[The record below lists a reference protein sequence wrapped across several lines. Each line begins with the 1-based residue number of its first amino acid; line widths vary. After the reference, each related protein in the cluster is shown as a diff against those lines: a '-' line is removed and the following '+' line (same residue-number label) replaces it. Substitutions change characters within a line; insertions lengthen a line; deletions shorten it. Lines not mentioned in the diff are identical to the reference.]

1 MSRKYLLFFCALLS
15 IIISYTKATAQYY
28 YKDIWNPQQLS
39 KEMSVLKNQNIRTIS
54 VKSFEADGEP
64 SGNFFC
70 EKKIDKNYTRS
81 ETITRSDV
89 TSQSLL
95 SSHFNSKGLITNTND
110 STETSISRTEY
121 LYDDKDRIKAVRLF
135 TKAGDDAGG
144 IEELDNY
151 VYNENGTLQKMMRL
165 KNDIEYSTVNFKVD
179 DKGNVTEEDEILK
192 TGPGTKYFYY
202 YDDKNHLTDVVHFNE
217 RAKRLLPDYMYEY
230 NQRGQITQ
238 MITTEEGGGNYLI
251 WKYTYN
257 DQNLRD
263 TERCLS
269 KDKKLLG
276 SIQYMYK

>member
-1 MSRKYLLFFCALLS
+1 MSRKYLLFFCALSL
-15 IIISYTKATAQYY
+15 ILISYTEATAQYY
-28 YKDIWNPQQLS
+28 YKDIWNPQQLT
-39 KEMSVLKNQNIRTIS
+39 KEISVLKNQNIRTIS
-54 VKSFEADGEP
+54 VKSFEANGEP
-64 SGNFFC
+64 SENFFC
-70 EKKIDKNYTRS
+70 EKKIDKNYTVS

-135 TKAGDDAGG
+135 TKAGDDASG

-151 VYNENGTLQKMMRL
+151 EYNEIGTLQKMMRL

-179 DKGNVTEEDEILK
+179 DKGNVIEEDEILK
-192 TGPGTKYFYY
+192 TGSGTKYFYY
-202 YDDKNHLTDVVHFNE
+202 YDDKNHLTDVVHFSE

-263 TERCLS
+263 VERCLS
-269 KDKKLLG
+269 KDRKLLG
-276 SIQYMYK
+276 SVQYIYK